1 MSSSENKTKNLNFYG
16 AVYILFIIIAIGL
29 GIIYTNNLD
38 YFASDKV
45 VKNPIPDTTKPR
57 TDLPVIKGTISP
69 PVDIKKL
76 GVSTPELIDKGKTMF
91 LTNCAGCHG
100 ESGKG
105 DGVAGASLNPK
116 PRNFT
121 ELTGWKNG
129 PQFAQIYK
137 TLQEGIPGSAMAS
150 FSNILP
156 EDRIALIHFI
166 QSFRPDY
173 SKPTDTELTELD
185 KTYSLSAGV
194 KQPNQI
200 PVKLAEEK
208 IIQEYKTSE
217 ERVKAL
223 TAAIELSKD
232 SSAVIFKKITV
243 DVPKAVRTLLANPRW
258 NENEAEFVNLIGTE
272 PVYNGFRTDSYSL
285 SPQDA
290 ASVFRYLKNL
300 FSNLKT

>member
-185 KTYSLSAGV
+185 KT
-194 KQPNQI
+194 
-200 PVKLAEEK
+200 
-208 IIQEYKTSE
+208 T
-217 ERVKAL
+217 
-223 TAAIELSKD
+223 
-232 SSAVIFKKITV
+232 
-243 DVPKAVRTLLANPRW
+243 
-258 NENEAEFVNLIGTE
+258 
-272 PVYNGFRTDSYSL
+272 
-285 SPQDA
+285 
-290 ASVFRYLKNL
+290 
-300 FSNLKT
+300 